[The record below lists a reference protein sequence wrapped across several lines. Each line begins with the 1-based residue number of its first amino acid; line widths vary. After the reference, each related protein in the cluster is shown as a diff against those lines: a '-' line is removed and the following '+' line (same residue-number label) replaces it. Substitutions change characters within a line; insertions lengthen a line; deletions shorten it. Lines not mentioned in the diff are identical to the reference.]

1 MTAQQ
6 RDSLRG
12 SVVWTYARKVEHHST
27 RFVVQIKSRILHRY
41 EQYHLYSPKFHWIYT
56 MYDLSTLKRSLA
68 EATDHFKGELAT
80 IRTGRAAPALLD
92 AIRVEVYGS
101 SMPLQQVGSIS
112 VEDAR
117 TLRVSPWDQSQVH
130 TIENAIRDADLG
142 VSLSSDERGVR
153 VAFPELTSER
163 REQLVR
169 VMRQKL
175 EEARTTVRR
184 ARDATWQDI
193 QKQEREKLMSEDDKF
208 RAKDLME
215 KVVQEA
221 NAALEQLAKNKEVEL
236 SA

>member
-1 MTAQQ
+1 
-6 RDSLRG
+6 
-12 SVVWTYARKVEHHST
+12 
-27 RFVVQIKSRILHRY
+27 
-41 EQYHLYSPKFHWIYT
+41 